1 MFEQA
6 AGTEPRLL
14 VPEDVRLGVWGRE
27 SFCPARV
34 GVAPLGWHSPIQQA
48 WPVPW
53 QRLKLSLCVSVTC
66 EQPGQGPG
74 SFTRYVSQT
83 LVLVTSMARDGHQGP
98 VSAVGS
104 TCGPGPPSL
113 LCPGTVL
120 PLWSKNWPQWRSEW
134 PCLPPISVCSPSGV
148 GTAVLACRMTDR
160 WCSTPPQTPCMCP
173 GEAGVG
179 GRASVTLLRLAVW
192 GYLCLPPAMGPRQDA
207 DAPRGWGW
215 GSLPIITPE
224 LHGTGDCVA
233 RPVLLSGPVGP
244 GPWQNA
250 CLPQTAPSAFL
261 LGVGGPFLPRQP
273 GPGPALHTPE

>member
-1 MFEQA
+1 MWARPPITAVSRHCPPFVEQELA
-6 AGTEPRLL
+6 TVE
-14 VPEDVRLGVWGRE
+14 VRVALPASHLCLF
-27 SFCPARV
+27 SFR
-34 GVAPLGWHSPIQQA
+34 G
-48 WPVPW
+48 
-53 QRLKLSLCVSVTC
+53 
-66 EQPGQGPG
+66 
-74 SFTRYVSQT
+74 
-83 LVLVTSMARDGHQGP
+83 GHR
-98 VSAVGS
+98 
-104 TCGPGPPSL
+104 
-113 LCPGTVL
+113 CPGL
-120 PLWSKNWPQWRSEW
+120 QDDGPLVQH
-134 PCLPPISVCSPSGV
+134 
-148 GTAVLACRMTDR
+148 
-160 WCSTPPQTPCMCP
+160 PPQTPCMCP